1 MYVTILDLQRE
12 VLKQIRCCGDRDI
25 LERLL
30 HELRLGHLREL
41 AQSAAPHPQGS
52 AELDQQNLQTE
63 IRSYSADH
71 E

>member
-1 MYVTILDLQRE
+1 MYFTILDLQRE

-41 AQSAAPHPQGS
+41 SQSAAPHTQGS
-52 AELDQQNLQTE
+52 PELDQQNLEAEKKSPYAQ
-63 IRSYSADH
+63 YD
-71 E
+71 